1 MVAAILAVG
10 VSYLYTHHKT
20 ATYESLAVL
29 QTPSSSNASSSAPVT
44 LPLSSSS
51 PDVIASAASFLH
63 TSVANVA
70 AVSGSVTIAPDAAPG
85 LISVSTVLA
94 NPQDV
99 QQITAAF
106 AQAYISVLE
115 SQTTAEIKS
124 YKSELATLAQ
134 RITSLSPSRP
144 GGVVSALV
152 SEELTVASQ
161 SYGSVES
168 QIVALE
174 TAPPP
179 ATIYAA
185 ASAPVKTGTSKKK
198 VILLAGVA
206 GLLAGIGSVLIWERA
221 DTKLRKA
228 ADVGEGL
235 PVLAELPFQARLS
248 GRRSASVVPVA
259 DVPDSLIADRF
270 RELRTVLQPVL
281 ASRRSAV
288 VLVTSPESGDGKSF
302 VVANLAA
309 SWALSGRRVVAVS
322 TDLRRPRLDVL
333 LGGPEGTSGLSG
345 LLVPFVAGPAVQ
357 VQGSTVVVHPLPV
370 EPAGDHAVPGAD
382 MGSTSALHDTGLP
395 KREDVLASLVP
406 SRIGGLTLL
415 PTGPKASVDPGDL
428 LASEAMQEVILQ
440 LRRSFDVV
448 VVDTPALSEVS
459 DAGTLASMAD
469 SVIVVAR
476 ANRTTRKLL
485 GDTIGRL
492 AIAGARTVGVVVNLS
507 SPERTVQPIYR
518 VADERPVPVGAD
530 TGLRRVATPDSSPWS
545 A

>member
-1 MVAAILAVG
+1 VVAVIVAIG
-10 VSYLYTHHKT
+10 VAYFYVHHKT
-20 ATYESLAVL
+20 VTYESAALL
-29 QTPSSSNASSSAPVT
+29 QTQSSTSSSAANAPVT

-63 TSVANVA
+63 TSVANVT
-70 AVSGSVTIAPDAAPG
+70 AVSGNVTIAPDGATG
-85 LISVSTVLA
+85 LVSVSTVLA

-115 SQTTAEIKS
+115 SQTTAEINS
-124 YKSELATLAQ
+124 YKSELATLAR

-185 ASAPVKTGTSKKK
+185 ASAPAKTGTSKKK

-206 GLLAGIGSVLIWERA
+206 GLLAGIGIVLILERA
-221 DTKLRKA
+221 DTRLRTA

-235 PVLAELPFQARLS
+235 PVLAELPFQARLA

-259 DVPDSLIADRF
+259 DAPDSLIADRF

-333 LGGPEGTSGLSG
+333 LGGPEGTPGLSG
-345 LLVPFVAGPAVQ
+345 LLVPFVSGTAGPVRHPADVVQPIDPAV
-357 VQGSTVVVHPLPV
+357 
-370 EPAGDHAVPGAD
+370 DHAPLGTDSGPTRVAHGA
-382 MGSTSALHDTGLP
+382 GLP

-406 SRIGGLTLL
+406 SRIAGLTLL
-415 PTGPKASVDPGDL
+415 PTGPKATVDPGDL
-428 LASEAMQEVILQ
+428 LASEAMQEVLLQ

-469 SVIVVAR
+469 SVVVVAR

-485 GDTIGRL
+485 RDTIGRL
-492 AIAGARTVGVVVNLS
+492 GVAGARTIGVVVNLAS
-507 SPERTVQPIYR
+507 SERTVQPIYR
-518 VADERPVPVGAD
+518 VQDERPGPVGAD
-530 TGLRRVATPDSSPWS
+530 MGLRRVTAPDSSSWS